1 MMKKS
6 KVVKASFFEILD
18 DFRTESTFYGK
29 LESAAGEFILGREM
43 DGDVR
48 GRVVTNFESLP
59 QSNAQTTATKVYK
72 IDHLKNLR

>member
-1 MMKKS
+1 MKKKS
-6 KVVKASFFEILD
+6 KVVKPSFFEIFD

-48 GRVVTNFESLP
+48 GRVVTNFELLP

-72 IDHLKNLR
+72 IDHLKNLP